1 MVEKA
6 FFSASINVSR
16 FYKSFKVAIFLAL
29 SVNVYRFCKFLKRR
43 TIMTIIYQ
51 LWPLLLSLLLFG
63 ERSSLFGSIPYP
75 QEELMFVCE
84 FVHLVLVNIG

>member
-1 MVEKA
+1 
-6 FFSASINVSR
+6 
-16 FYKSFKVAIFLAL
+16 
-29 SVNVYRFCKFLKRR
+29 
-43 TIMTIIYQ
+43 MTIIYQ

-63 ERSSLFGSIPYP
+63 ERSSLFRSIPYP